1 MTQLPHFKRDITRNV
16 HDRITG
22 KPNFIQVIIG
32 PRQVGKTTAVKQV
45 LAELDMPAEYAS
57 ADLPAPPDA
66 LWIRKHWERARALAK
81 GARGSVLVLDEVQK
95 VHRWSEE
102 VKRLWDEEVTLD
114 SGLRVILLGSSSLL
128 IQKGLSESLAG
139 RFEVLRCLHWDFKE
153 CRECFGWDLEQYIFF
168 GGYPGAATLIQDE
181 PRWANYVVDSL
192 VETAVSKDVLLL
204 NPVEKPALLRRLF
217 ILACEYGGQIVSYQ
231 KMLGQLSG
239 IVNTT
244 TIAHYQHLLEAAYL
258 IAGLGK
264 YSGSKVR
271 MRNSSPKWLPLTTT
285 LISALSRRSFQE
297 AKNDPAFWGQLIE
310 CAVGSCLF
318 RLAEKAGMG
327 LFYWREGNY
336 EVDFILQKGKSL
348 TAIEVKSG
356 RVRSRLSGMD
366 RIERRYPKIKRV
378 VVGGDISVQDFL
390 ESPDR
395 VF

>member
-1 MTQLPHFKRDITRNV
+1 MTQLPHFKRDITKNIL
-16 HDRITG
+16 DRITG

-45 LAELDMPAEYAS
+45 LAELDIPAEYAS

-66 LWIRKHWERARALAK
+66 LWIRKHWERARVLAK
-81 GARGSVLVLDEVQK
+81 ETGRSVLVLDEVQK

-114 SGLRVILLGSSSLL
+114 PGLRVILLGSSSLL

-168 GGYPGAATLIQDE
+168 GGYPGAAPLIHDE
-181 PRWANYVVDSL
+181 SRWANYVVDSL

-297 AKNDPAFWGQLIE
+297 TKNDPAFWGRLTE
-310 CAVGSCLF
+310 CAIGSCLF
-318 RLAEKAGMG
+318 RLAEKSGMG

-356 RVRSRLSGMD
+356 CVRSRLSGMD
-366 RIERRYPKIKRV
+366 RLQRRYPKIKRI
-378 VVGGDISVQDFL
+378 VVGGDVSVQDFL
-390 ESPDR
+390 ENPD
-395 VF
+395 VVL

>member
-1 MTQLPHFKRDITRNV
+1 MTQLPHFKRDITGNL
-16 HDRITG
+16 HERITG

-45 LAELDMPAEYAS
+45 LAELNHPAEYAS

-66 LWIRKHWERARALAK
+66 LWIRKHWELARALTKEA
-81 GARGSVLVLDEVQK
+81 GSSVLVLDEVQK

-102 VKRLWDEEVTLD
+102 VKRLWDEEVALG
-114 SGLRVILLGSSSLL
+114 SRLRVILLGSSSLL
-128 IQKGLSESLAG
+128 IQRGLSESLAG
-139 RFEVLRCLHWDFKE
+139 RFEVLRCLHWDFNE
-153 CRECFGWDLEQYIFF
+153 CRECFGWDLEQYVFF
-168 GGYPGAATLIQDE
+168 GGYPGAATLIHDE

-297 AKNDPAFWGQLIE
+297 AKKDPVFWGRLTE
-310 CAVGSCLF
+310 CAIGSCLF
-318 RLAEKAGMG
+318 RLAEKSGMG

-336 EVDFILQKGKSL
+336 EVDFMLQKGKSL

-356 RVRSRLSGMD
+356 YVRSRLSGMD
-366 RIERRYPKIKRV
+366 RAQRRYPRMKRV
-378 VVGGDISVQDFL
+378 VVGSDISVQAFL
-390 ESPDR
+390 ESPDI
-395 VF
+395 VL

>member
-1 MTQLPHFKRDITRNV
+1 MTQLPHFKRDITKNIL
-16 HDRITG
+16 DRILG

-45 LAELDMPAEYAS
+45 LAELDIPAEYAS

-66 LWIRKHWERARALAK
+66 LWIRKHWERARVLAK
-81 GARGSVLVLDEVQK
+81 ESGRRVLVLDEVQK

-128 IQKGLSESLAG
+128 IQKGLAESLAG
-139 RFEVLRCLHWDFKE
+139 RFEVLRCLHWDFQE
-153 CRECFGWDLEQYIFF
+153 CRECFGWDLDQYIFF
-168 GGYPGAATLIQDE
+168 GGYPGAAALIHDE
-181 PRWANYVVDSL
+181 SRWANYVVDSL

-217 ILACEYGGQIVSYQ
+217 ILACEYGGQIISYQ

-244 TIAHYQHLLEAAYL
+244 TVAHYQHLLEAAYL

-297 AKNDPAFWGQLIE
+297 ANNDPTFWGRLVE
-310 CAVGSCLF
+310 CSVGSCLF
-318 RLAEKAGMG
+318 RLAEKSGMG

-348 TAIEVKSG
+348 LAIEVKSG
-356 RVRSRLSGMD
+356 GIRSRLSGMD
-366 RIERRYPKIKRV
+366 RVERRYPKIKRI
-378 VVGGDISVQDFL
+378 VVGSDISIQDFL
-390 ESPDR
+390 KNPDR

>member
-1 MTQLPHFKRDITRNV
+1 M
-16 HDRITG
+16 DRIIG

-45 LAELDMPAEYAS
+45 LAELDIPAEYAS

-66 LWIRKHWERARALAK
+66 LWIRKHWERARVLAK
-81 GARGSVLVLDEVQK
+81 ESGRRVLVLDEVQK

-139 RFEVLRCLHWDFKE
+139 RFEVLRCLHWDFQE
-153 CRECFGWDLEQYIFF
+153 CRECFGWDLDQYIFF
-168 GGYPGAATLIQDE
+168 GGYPGAAALIHDE
-181 PRWANYVVDSL
+181 SRWANYVVDSL
-192 VETAVSKDVLLL
+192 VETAVSKNVLLL

-297 AKNDPAFWGQLIE
+297 AKNDTFFWGRLVE

-318 RLAEKAGMG
+318 RLAEKSGMG

-336 EVDFILQKGKSL
+336 EVDFILQNGKTL

-356 RVRSRLSGMD
+356 YVRSRLSGMD
-366 RIERRYPKIKRV
+366 RVERRYPKIKRI
-378 VVGGDISVQDFL
+378 VVGSDISIQDFL
-390 ESPDR
+390 KNPDR